1 MKKLYNFL
9 KVKLCYRTYW
19 KQWLAF
25 LTMCFL
31 VFACSSDDN
40 SSDPAETP
48 YTLRVS
54 ENCDRISFTQVQL
67 PGYNIPMNGETN
79 RVFTLDQGMPNGIA
93 DVKVTLYYDCTVNG
107 VSTQRDVYVNF
118 FEDQTTWIN
127 VESVITCSIQ
137 TSVTVY

>member
-1 MKKLYNFL
+1 MKKLILLLFIPL
-9 KVKLCYRTYW
+9 
-19 KQWLAF
+19 F
-25 LTMCFL
+25 
-31 VFACSSDDN
+31 FACSSDDKI
-40 SSDPAETP
+40 SYPAETP

-54 ENCDRISFTQVQL
+54 ENYDRISFTQVQL

-107 VSTQRDVYVNF
+107 VSTHRDVYVNF
-118 FEDQTTWIN
+118 FEDQTTCIN

>member
-1 MKKLYNFL
+1 MKKLLVLLFL
-9 KVKLCYRTYW
+9 PLLFTCG
-19 KQWLAF
+19 
-25 LTMCFL
+25 
-31 VFACSSDDN
+31 SDDN

-54 ENCDRISFTQVQL
+54 ENYDRISFTQVQL

-107 VSTQRDVYVNF
+107 VSTSRDIYVNF

>member
-1 MKKLYNFL
+1 MKKLILLLFIPIMFT
-9 KVKLCYRTYW
+9 C
-19 KQWLAF
+19 
-25 LTMCFL
+25 
-31 VFACSSDDN
+31 SDDN

-54 ENCDRISFTQVQL
+54 ENYSRISFTQVQL

-79 RVFTLDQGMPNGIA
+79 RVFTLDQGMPNGTA
-93 DVKVTLYYDCTVNG
+93 DVKVTLYYNCTING

-127 VESVITCSIQ
+127 VESVTTCSIQ

>member
-1 MKKLYNFL
+1 MRGLKNEIIKPTYDMKKLILLLFIP
-9 KVKLCYRTYW
+9 
-19 KQWLAF
+19 
-25 LTMCFL
+25 L
-31 VFACSSDDN
+31 VFSCSSDDN

-54 ENCDRISFTQVQL
+54 ENYDRISFTQVQL

>member
-1 MKKLYNFL
+1 MRGLKNEIIKPTYDMKKL
-9 KVKLCYRTYW
+9 
-19 KQWLAF
+19 
-25 LTMCFL
+25 L
-31 VFACSSDDN
+31 VLLFIPLLFTCSSDDKI
-40 SSDPAETP
+40 SYPETS

-54 ENCDRISFTQVQL
+54 ENYDRISFTQVQL

-93 DVKVTLYYDCTVNG
+93 DVKVTLYYDCSVNG
-107 VSTQRDVYVNF
+107 VSTQRDIYVNF

>member
-1 MKKLYNFL
+1 MKKLILLLFIP
-9 KVKLCYRTYW
+9 
-19 KQWLAF
+19 
-25 LTMCFL
+25 L
-31 VFACSSDDN
+31 VFGCSDDN
-40 SSDPAETP
+40 NSDPAETP

-54 ENCDRISFTQVQL
+54 ENYDRISFTQVQL
-67 PGYNIPMNGETN
+67 PGYNIPMNGEIN

-118 FEDQTTWIN
+118 FENQTTWIN
-127 VESVITCSIQ
+127 VESVVTCSIQ

>member
-1 MKKLYNFL
+1 MNKPTYDMKKLIL
-9 KVKLCYRTYW
+9 L
-19 KQWLAF
+19 L
-25 LTMCFL
+25 LIPL

-54 ENCDRISFTQVQL
+54 ENYDRISFTQVQL

>member
-1 MKKLYNFL
+1 MKKLILLLLFIP
-9 KVKLCYRTYW
+9 
-19 KQWLAF
+19 
-25 LTMCFL
+25 L
-31 VFACSSDDN
+31 VFACSSDDKI
-40 SSDPAETP
+40 SYPETS

-54 ENCDRISFTQVQL
+54 ENYDRISFTQVQL